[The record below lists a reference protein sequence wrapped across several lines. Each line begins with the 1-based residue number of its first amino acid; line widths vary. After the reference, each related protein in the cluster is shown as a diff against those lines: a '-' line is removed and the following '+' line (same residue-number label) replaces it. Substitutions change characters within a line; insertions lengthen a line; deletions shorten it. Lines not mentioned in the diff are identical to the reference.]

1 MERSSMNKDAWMAPR
16 RKFQACFSTQVNEPN
31 CTFLFQGMS
40 ENQSLLLQ
48 VLTKCFQKGLW
59 KIRSNNLTSMAI
71 VEVNP
76 ESFDL
81 LKNSGSY

>member
-1 MERSSMNKDAWMAPR
+1 
-16 RKFQACFSTQVNEPN
+16 
-31 CTFLFQGMS
+31 MS